1 METIWDTSANNLHG
15 LSEGS
20 SLFQAVLP
28 RFTSLNREH
37 DPVLDHLVALAASIF
52 DVPVA
57 AINLISQEQ
66 QIFKAVH
73 GLVLNAPPIGHSFC
87 RQTLL
92 AEDVFIISD
101 ASSSPVFATEPFVQ
115 GTISY
120 RFYAG
125 LKLTGAKGTIFG
137 TLMLLDKK
145 PRHLS
150 ATQLKDLRRLAKLAS
165 AHIDMQ
171 NQLFHQQQ
179 KQRLNQLIID
189 NALDYAIITT
199 ALNGQVTSWNA
210 GAQKLFG
217 WTEEEI
223 LKSSVDILFT
233 PEEREKNVPDMR
245 RVNALHHRQD
255 VVERWHL
262 RKDGSRFWASGQ
274 LLPLYDQDGHIQG
287 FLKILIDRTYVR
299 DQQERLREQE
309 EMLRLSQEAG
319 GIGAFDLNLASRAIT
334 VTNQIR
340 QIFGIAPDSNITI
353 ELFEKLMSPS
363 AENQSEGTASVALP
377 RSGHSEYRIQ
387 RLDNQEERWVALST
401 ELIPDDEGRT
411 TRMRGIVQDITTR
424 KLAEEQ
430 QVMLTAELVHR
441 SKNILAIIQGI
452 ANQTLRN
459 TTSAE
464 DARAAFEARIMALSK
479 AQDVLTH
486 GTKSSSADLA
496 DIVANSLSVHAG
508 ADENRIRITGTSV
521 ILGSRQSLSMV
532 MALHELGT
540 NAVKYGALSTPD
552 GYIEISWHFED
563 DRFLFHWAEK
573 SGPAV
578 VKPDRRGFGSRLIER
593 TLAASLGGAAEL
605 HYHPQGLEF
614 LLNAPANNMRHEL

>member
-1 METIWDTSANNLHG
+1 METIWDTSASNLHG

-20 SLFQAVLP
+20 SLFQAALP
-28 RFTSLNREH
+28 RFTTVNREN
-37 DPVLDHLVALAASIF
+37 DPVLDNLVALAAGIS
-52 DVPVA
+52 DAPVA

-66 QIFKAVH
+66 QIFKAIH
-73 GLVLNAPPIGHSFC
+73 GLNLAAPPAGHSFC

-92 AEDVFIISD
+92 AEDIFIISD
-101 ASSSPVFATEPFVQ
+101 ASTTPVFATEPFVQ
-115 GTISY
+115 GSTSY

-125 LKLTGAKGTIFG
+125 VKLTGSDGTIFG
-137 TLMLLDKK
+137 TLLILDKK
-145 PRHLS
+145 PRSLT
-150 ATQLKDLRRLAKLAS
+150 AVQLKDLRRLAKLAS

-171 NQLFHQQQ
+171 NQLFQQQQ
-179 KQRLNQLIID
+179 KQQLNQLIID

-199 ALNGQVTSWNA
+199 SLNGQVTSWNA
-210 GAQKLFG
+210 GAQRLFG
-217 WTEEEI
+217 WTEDEI

-245 RVNALHHRQD
+245 RVTALHHRQD
-255 VVERWHL
+255 AVERWHL

-274 LLPLYDQDGHIQG
+274 LLPLYDQNGHIQG
-287 FLKILIDRTYVR
+287 FLKILIDRTFIR

-319 GIGAFDLNLASRAIT
+319 GIGAFDINLSSRAIT

-353 ELFEKLMSPS
+353 ELFENLMSPS
-363 AENQSEGTASVALP
+363 EHNQAGNSESLALP
-377 RSGHSEYRIQ
+377 SSGHSEYRIQ
-387 RLDNQEERWVALST
+387 RLDNKEERWVALST
-401 ELIPDDEGRT
+401 ELIPDDEGNT
-411 TRMRGIVQDITTR
+411 IRMRGIVQDITGR

-430 QVMLTAELVHR
+430 QAMLTAELVHR

-464 DARAAFEARIMALSK
+464 GARAAFEARIMALSK
-479 AQDVLTH
+479 AQDVLIH

-496 DIVANSLSVHAG
+496 DIVSNSLSVHAG
-508 ADENRIRITGTSV
+508 ADEKRIRITGTSA

-540 NAVKYGALSTPD
+540 NAVKYGALSTAD
-552 GYIEISWHFED
+552 GYIEISWYFD
-563 DRFLFHWAEK
+563 NGRFLFHWAERN
-573 SGPAV
+573 GPV
-578 VKPDRRGFGSRLIER
+578 VIKPERRGFGSRLIER
-593 TLAASLGGAAEL
+593 TLAASLGGTAEL
-605 HYHPQGLEF
+605 HYQPQGLEF
-614 LLNAPANNMRHEL
+614 QLNAPANNMRHDL